1 MVIEIENGVPLFPT
15 AQEIYNAFWKYKITV
30 ASCGRRYSKSTI
42 GNILSVESAVV
53 NEDQNNYWI
62 SPTYALADIQFK
74 KYITDNN
81 KGLFKNI
88 NIAKLTLD
96 FWNGSRLY
104 FKSAEE
110 PERLVSDRID
120 NLFVDEAKI
129 VKERAWEVLIPALA
143 DNKNSRAFVFSTPRG
158 KNWFHREYLKGLDK
172 EYIEKRQQI
181 SFTRTSYENPFLDH
195 SWLDRLKR
203 EMTDRMFRQEILAEF
218 IDDGTVFLG
227 VADCISDKPKQDIP
241 YLIDFYRFQHT
252 TWEYIINKIKEVA
265 DKYPNSDIWIDS
277 TGVGDPIVE
286 RLYND
291 RLAINGYKFTNQS
304 KNDLIQGL
312 IMSIDRKEINYPN
325 IPELIDELKY
335 FDYEISPSGNI
346 KYSAPAG
353 LHDDGVISLALA
365 THGLKNSASDVVIG
379 IDLARLVDFT
389 SISVLNRNI
398 SYSLNSFSTVKKVE
412 KIKKLWT

>member
-1 MVIEIENGVPLFPT
+1 
-15 AQEIYNAFWKYKITV
+15 
-30 ASCGRRYSKSTI
+30 
-42 GNILSVESAVV
+42 
-53 NEDQNNYWI
+53 
-62 SPTYALADIQFK
+62 
-74 KYITDNN
+74 
-81 KGLFKNI
+81 
-88 NIAKLTLD
+88 
-96 FWNGSRLY
+96 
-104 FKSAEE
+104 
-110 PERLVSDRID
+110 
-120 NLFVDEAKI
+120 
-129 VKERAWEVLIPALA
+129 
-143 DNKNSRAFVFSTPRG
+143 
-158 KNWFHREYLKGLDK
+158 LKGLDK

-203 EMTDRMFRQEILAEF
+203 EMADRMFRQEILAEF

-227 VADCISDKPKQDIP
+227 VDDCVSDKPKQDIP

-252 TWEYIINKIKEVA
+252 TWEHIINKIKEVA
-265 DKYPNSDIWIDS
+265 NKYPNSDIWIDS

-291 RLAINGYKFTNQS
+291 GLPINGYKFTNQS

-312 IMSIDRKEINYPN
+312 IMSIDRKEINYP
-325 IPELIDELKY
+325 IISELIDELKY
-335 FDYEISPSGNI
+335 FDYEISASGNI

-398 SYSLNSFSTVKKVE
+398 SYSLNSFSTVGKVN